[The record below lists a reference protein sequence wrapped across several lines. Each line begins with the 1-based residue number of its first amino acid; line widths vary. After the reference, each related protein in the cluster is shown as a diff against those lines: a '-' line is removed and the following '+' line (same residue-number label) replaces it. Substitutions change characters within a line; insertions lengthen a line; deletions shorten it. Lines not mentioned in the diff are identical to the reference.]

1 MDGRRVRSV
10 GGWGGEGG
18 GGSLSDTDRK
28 RENKAIISQCLPSSP
43 LFLCSSNYWLLCLPS
58 VCSGAAPLLHSP
70 RAIEYVT
77 SAMGL
82 GAQGHCAP

>member
-1 MDGRRVRSV
+1 MRSV
-10 GGWGGEGG
+10 EGG
-18 GGSLSDTDRK
+18 GGGGWRGRWWILSDTDRK

-58 VCSGAAPLLHSP
+58 VCSRAAPLLHSP

-82 GAQGHCAP
+82 GAQGHCTP